1 MTGKLIGQVA
11 KEFGVNPRTLRYYET
26 LRLLPSPRRSSGG
39 YRLYDHQTERRLAFI
54 SRAKSLGLT
63 LREIRKIFVVAN
75 GGKIPCDAVAQMLSD
90 HVSRIGEQMARLR
103 SLKSDLRS
111 MLAKCP
117 PRSRSNANNIDQTVV
132 CPMIES
138 FSKREATS
146 REWRRV
152 Q

>member
-1 MTGKLIGQVA
+1 MPGKLIGQVA
-11 KEFGVNPRTLRYYET
+11 KEFGVNPRTLRYYES

-39 YRLYDHQTERRLAFI
+39 YRLYDHETERRLAFI

-63 LREIRKIFVVAN
+63 LREIQKIFVVAN
-75 GGKIPCDAVAQMLSD
+75 GGKIPCDTVARMLSD
-90 HVSRIGEQMARLR
+90 HVSRVDEQIARLR

-117 PRSRSNANNIDQTVV
+117 PHSQSNARRIDQTVV

-138 FSKREATS
+138 FTNGEAHS

>member
-1 MTGKLIGQVA
+1 MPGKLIGQVA
-11 KEFGVNPRTLRYYET
+11 RDFGVNPRTLRYYET
-26 LRLLPSPRRSSGG
+26 LRLLPSPRRSGGG
-39 YRLYDHQTERRLAFI
+39 YRLYDHETERRLAFI

-63 LREIRKIFVVAN
+63 LREIQKIFVVAN

-90 HVSRIGEQMARLR
+90 HVSRIDEQIARLR

-117 PRSRSNANNIDQTVV
+117 PTSRLNSKSSGQTVV

-138 FSKREATS
+138 LSNRNTS
-146 REWRRV
+146 SRDGRRA